1 MLTNIMYAKVSLFVL
16 ILLLI
21 CFPLQRKDRIE
32 RVSKLT
38 YSKED
43 MYELYPNDRKLLH
56 IHFI

>member
-1 MLTNIMYAKVSLFVL
+1 MYAKVSLFVL